1 MSQRRSHRRRR
12 RHFERRAWTTAT
24 MSSETPPVE
33 GAEPFRVPEGATSV
47 EIRREFSALKVIPK
61 AGEAED
67 KNFPPHLHAAVELFC
82 FAGRPDNARK
92 CANAVNAY
100 LAILREGPDG
110 KGTNGMGQAAV
121 CWECGH
127 VGLPSNTEACSK
139 GEHAKCGGCGS
150 EEQTNMVKVT
160 QPDGTIVPWIESKTP
175 PPEAAATVDRARA
188 AAR

>member
-1 MSQRRSHRRRR
+1 
-12 RHFERRAWTTAT
+12 

-33 GAEPFRVPEGATSV
+33 GAEPFRVPAGATSI
-47 EIRREFSALKVIPK
+47 EIRREFSALKVMPK

-127 VGLPSNTEACSK
+127 VGLPTNTEACAR
-139 GEHAKCGGCGS
+139 GENARCGGCDS

-175 PPEAAATVDRARA
+175 PTEAAATVDRARA
-188 AAR
+188 VVR

>member
-1 MSQRRSHRRRR
+1 MSR
-12 RHFERRAWTTAT
+12 
-24 MSSETPPVE
+24 ETPPVE

-47 EIRREFSALKVIPK
+47 EIRREFSALKVMPK

-160 QPDGTIVPWIESKTP
+160 QPDGTIVPWIESKIP